1 MDKNFGLGIDPGKLA
16 GNLQR
21 RIGDPIR
28 YAAEIDHLRDKKIAD
43 AAESLNELNEKVAMI
58 DQGLVTE
65 RKERKAEDEKN
76 MKYTKRMDLINLV
89 IAILGLAVAVV
100 GVVVA
105 FIALK

>member
-1 MDKNFGLGIDPGKLA
+1 MDKNLGIGFDPSKLSRD
-16 GNLQR
+16 LQR
-21 RIGDPIR
+21 RIRDPIR
-28 YAAEIDHLRDKKIAD
+28 DSTEINHLRDKKIAD
-43 AAESLNELNEKVAMI
+43 AAESLNEINEKVAMI

>member
-1 MDKNFGLGIDPGKLA
+1 MDKNFGLGIGPGKLV

-21 RIGDPIR
+21 RIGEPIR
-28 YAAEIDHLRDKKIAD
+28 ASTEIDHLRDKKIAD
-43 AAESLNELNEKVAMI
+43 AAESLNEINEKVAMI

-89 IAILGLAVAVV
+89 IAILGLVVAVV
-100 GVVVA
+100 GVVIA

>member
-1 MDKNFGLGIDPGKLA
+1 MDLNFDPSKLS
-16 GNLQR
+16 GNLHRNIANQLTLS
-21 RIGDPIR
+21 
-28 YAAEIDHLRDKKIAD
+28 AEMKHARDKVISD
-43 AAESLNELNEKVAMI
+43 AAENLNEINEKVAMI

-89 IAILGLAVAVV
+89 IAILGLVVAVV
-100 GVVVA
+100 GVVIA